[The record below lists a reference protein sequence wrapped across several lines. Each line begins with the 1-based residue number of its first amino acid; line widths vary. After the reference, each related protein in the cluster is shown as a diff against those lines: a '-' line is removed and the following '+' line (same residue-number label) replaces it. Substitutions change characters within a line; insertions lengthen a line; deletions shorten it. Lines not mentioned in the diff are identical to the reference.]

1 MRAAHS
7 GSITVKLW
15 LALQTAVWLCMVPVL
30 VRTNSLPGLLDRLT
44 IAPSTPSN
52 INRLT
57 TDCIVRVATLVS
69 GLPLF
74 RSWPFPR
81 TCVRESLALAFAL
94 SRTGRPF
101 EVHFGVRKEGQTL
114 RGHSWITINREH
126 NQRENRVFSTIYT
139 YSFAGPAKKEIG

>member
-7 GSITVKLW
+7 PGAIVKLW
-15 LALQTAVWLCMVPVL
+15 LALRTAVWLCVVPVL
-30 VRTNSLPGLLDRLT
+30 LRTNSVPGLLDRLR
-44 IAPSTPSN
+44 IAPSTPEN
-52 INRLT
+52 ANRLT
-57 TDCIVRVATLVS
+57 TDCIVRVAARVS
-69 GLPLF
+69 GLLLF

-94 SRTGRPF
+94 SRAGRPF

-114 RGHSWITINREH
+114 WGHSWITINSEH

-139 YSFAGPAKKEIG
+139 YSFEGPTRNEIG

>member
-7 GSITVKLW
+7 GSVVVKLW
-15 LALQTAVWLCMVPVL
+15 LALRTALWLCMVPVL
-30 VRTNSLPGLLDRLT
+30 LRTNSVPGLLDRLR
-44 IAPSTPSN
+44 IAPSTPEN
-52 INRLT
+52 ANRLT
-57 TDCIVRVATLVS
+57 TDCIVRVAARVS
-69 GLPLF
+69 GLLLF

-94 SRTGRPF
+94 SRAGRPF

-114 RGHSWITINREH
+114 WGHSWITINSEH

-139 YSFAGPAKKEIG
+139 YSFAGPTKKEFA